1 MIRRKGQSWQ
11 KCVMKMQKKSES
23 DYKIARQGNVK
34 VITKMQG
41 KERGN

>member
-1 MIRRKGQSWQ
+1 
-11 KCVMKMQKKSES
+11 MQKKSES

-41 KERGN
+41 KGKLIHRTTFTQSQLSDP

>member
-1 MIRRKGQSWQ
+1 
-11 KCVMKMQKKSES
+11 MQKKSES

-34 VITKMQG
+34 VITKVQG